1 MVGMRTP
8 DLPASAPLGGLGGGE
23 PELDLDSLLGHV
35 ARGDQAAYEGVYDRL
50 AGPIYGLIRKV
61 VRDPAQS
68 EEVAQEVMLEVWRS
82 ASRFDPA
89 KGSAMTWAM
98 MIAHRRAVD
107 RVRSATAETHRDQ
120 KSAAAAAM
128 IAVDEV
134 ADAVEANLDR
144 ERVRRCL
151 DSLTDIQ
158 RESVTLAYYGGYSY
172 REVAGVLSVALGTI
186 KTRIRDGLIRMRDCM
201 GVVS

>member
-8 DLPASAPLGGLGGGE
+8 DLPASPPLGGPGGGE
-23 PELDLDSLLGHV
+23 PELELDSLLGHV

-50 AGPIYGLIRKV
+50 AGPVYGLIRKV

-107 RVRSATAETHRDQ
+107 RVRSATAEIRRDQ
-120 KSAAAAAM
+120 KSAAAAM

-134 ADAVEANLDR
+134 ADAVAATLDR

-172 REVAGVLSVALGTI
+172 REVAGLLSVALGTI